1 MADDMELTETT
12 VERFDGIRVG
22 VGNILVDDYE
32 LPDGTS
38 RHGLTARLVPETGD
52 RLVVGPG
59 SVVALGEGRW
69 EVLDV
74 VSGGAE
80 GLGNVTLRRVP

>member
-1 MADDMELTETT
+1 MADELELTETT
-12 VERFDGIRVG
+12 AETVDGVRVG

-38 RHGLTARLVPETGD
+38 RHGITARLHPETGG
-52 RLVVGPG
+52 RFVVGPG
-59 SVVALGEGRW
+59 SVVALGDARW

-74 VSGGAE
+74 VSGGADD
-80 GLGNVTLRRVP
+80 LGTVTIRRVP